1 MGIDC
6 YLVNP
11 DSGELHAEE
20 TGQRDRMGFNTLSG
34 DAGYLREAY
43 HGGPYATH
51 VLLEEG
57 WNDGDIDDKGNFS
70 LPASTLRNR
79 LSETLEAAAIRNK
92 SLYSGQDEEGVLE
105 SFKDFVALAEKLEEK
120 NGKPCKFHV
129 SY

>member
-43 HGGPYATH
+43 HGGPYATQ

-57 WNDGDIDDKGNFS
+57 WNDGDRDEEGNFS
-70 LPASTLRNR
+70 LPASTLRKR
-79 LSETLEAAAIRNK
+79 LPQTLKDAAQRNK
-92 SLYSGQDEEGVLE
+92 TNYDGDLEKEVLK
-105 SFKDFVALAEKLEEK
+105 SFKDFVELAEKLEKER
-120 NGKPCKFHV
+120 GKPCKFYV